1 MARRPTRPQ
10 QSSSPG
16 RSRFDAPH
24 IGGSG
29 APNEH
34 NSSRSNTPRS
44 SAGRTNAGRSGA
56 PPGAM
61 PRSSSPRSS
70 SPREEY
76 PRDNFRQ
83 GFRPDSRSDSPRGGR
98 VSRGNSP
105 SRTPRSAPKERIEP
119 RAESRTENR
128 AENRVEKR
136 LEPQAENRI
145 VNPFIPQFPA
155 SFAALENESLYLQ
168 PASTVPLDVALRDI
182 RSEQALMRYVAE
194 KQGQN
199 SPQTVIRFAP
209 SEEEKVENGQELTAK
224 PALKRPTTTRTAAHA
239 EERLTENRVENRAEN
254 RTSGDS
260 VSAPKPARRTQLPD
274 EPDHVKSPFGDII
287 ETIQEVL
294 IARNSGRYVPSP
306 KSAEKP
312 RPPGVDLHPAIG
324 FKMYA
329 PNPHKPVHAQPRRT
343 AQRFPNRPERIYP
356 AAVPP
361 DAVFGTMPSAAH
373 AFHERLQRVL
383 HFEAEMPSSA
393 EVVVAVSGGVDS
405 IVLLDMLMCLAR
417 RNDIGKRNLHI
428 AVVHFNHRL
437 RGVEAENDAN
447 FVRETCKR
455 YDIPCYIAWADVER
469 FAEIQSMTLEQA
481 GRELRYKF
489 LEFIAYKR
497 RADAVLT
504 AHTLN
509 DSVET
514 VLMNMLRGSGLTGLS
529 GIPAQRPFGE
539 HTKLLRPLLGM
550 KKAEIQEYA
559 TLRGLSWREDAS
571 NSQSVFRR
579 NKIRNELLPLLER
592 DYSSGIVDVLHRTS
606 QIISGAEDIVRDA
619 VERAMPTA
627 LIEDE
632 FQPYIGLTI
641 TSLRVQKHFLQTEMV
656 RRVVQRRFGLAL
668 SFDAVDRVLALM
680 DAEVGT
686 KADIMRGF
694 IALRDRTAILL
705 SPAPGVHNLNVR
717 VEKNNRYD
725 FGGWQIILEE
735 IDRKNVKFTADP
747 AVEFLDTRLLPYR
760 LTLRTWQPG
769 DVFTPLGMKGT
780 MKVSDYLTNSKI
792 SFFNRQNIL
801 VLTAAMPE
809 GEQVVWLC
817 GLRLSDQFRLAPDAH
832 KALRLEF
839 RRPKGIVL
847 PMPPQEKG

>member
-1 MARRPTRPQ
+1 MARRPPRPQ
-10 QSSSPG
+10 QSSTSG
-16 RSRFDAPH
+16 RSRFDETPYS
-24 IGGSG
+24 GSHG
-29 APNEH
+29 TPSE
-34 NSSRSNTPRS
+34 RNTPR
-44 SAGRTNAGRSGA
+44 GN
-56 PPGAM
+56 P
-61 PRSSSPRSS
+61 PRSTAPRPNTNIRRSNQGRADAPTGNASRNSASHGSPSRDEF
-70 SPREEY
+70 PRDNF

-83 GFRPDSRSDSPRGGR
+83 GFRPDSPRGGR
-98 VSRGNSP
+98 TSRVSSP
-105 SRTPRSAPKERIEP
+105 SRTPRTTPPRERT
-119 RAESRTENR
+119 ESR
-128 AENRVEKR
+128 VEHR
-136 LEPQAENRI
+136 PEPQAEGRI
-145 VNPFIPQFPA
+145 IPVNPFAPQLPA
-155 SFAALENESLYLQ
+155 SFTTLENEHLYLHSTSE
-168 PASTVPLDVALRDI
+168 ASLSDTLYGVRM
-182 RSEQALMRYVAE
+182 EQALMRYVAE
-194 KQGQN
+194 RQTQTI
-199 SPQTVIRFAP
+199 PQPTRI
-209 SEEEKVENGQELTAK
+209 SQDGEEKTASGAELTPKQALT
-224 PALKRPTTTRTAAHA
+224 PARTRHA
-239 EERLTENRVENRAEN
+239 RSV
-254 RTSGDS
+254 GDQTGDEGTP
-260 VSAPKPARRTQLPD
+260 VPKPARRVQLPD

-294 IARNSGRYVPSP
+294 IARNSGRYMPIP
-306 KSAEKP
+306 KSSEKP

-329 PNPHKPVHAQPRRT
+329 PNPHKPAGTQARRGM
-343 AQRFPNRPERIYP
+343 QRYPNRQERVYP
-356 AAVPP
+356 AAVPI
-361 DAVFGTMPSAAH
+361 DAVFETMPTALST
-373 AFHERLQRVL
+373 FHERLQSVL
-383 HFEAEMPSSA
+383 RYEAEMPASS

-417 RNDIGKRNLHI
+417 NNALTSGKRQVQV

-437 RGVEAENDAN
+437 RGIESDNDAN

-455 YDIPCYIAWADVER
+455 YDIPCYIAWADVGR

-489 LEFIAYKR
+489 LEFVAYKR

-529 GIPAQRPFGE
+529 GIPAQRAFGE
-539 HTKLLRPLLGM
+539 HTKLLRPLLSM
-550 KKAEIQEYA
+550 KKSEIQEYA
-559 TLRGLSWREDAS
+559 TLRGLSWREDSS

-592 DYSSGIVDVLHRTS
+592 EYSSGIVDVLHRTS

-619 VERAMPTA
+619 VERALPTA
-627 LIEDE
+627 LVEDE
-632 FQPYIGLTI
+632 FQPYIGLTV
-641 TSLRVQKHFLQTEMV
+641 TALRVQKRFLQTEMV

-668 SFDAVDRVLALM
+668 GFDAVDRVLSLV
-680 DAEVGT
+680 DAEVGA
-686 KADIMRGF
+686 KVDVMRGF

-705 SPAPGVHNLNVR
+705 SPAPGVHNINVR

-747 AVEFLDTRLLPYR
+747 AVEFLDTRALPYR
-760 LTLRTWQPG
+760 MTLRTWQPG

-809 GEQVVWLC
+809 GEQVIWLC
-817 GLRLSDQFRLAPDAH
+817 GLRLSDQFRLPPDAH

-847 PMPPQEKG
+847 PAPPQEKI

>member
-1 MARRPTRPQ
+1 
-10 QSSSPG
+10 
-16 RSRFDAPH
+16 
-24 IGGSG
+24 
-29 APNEH
+29 
-34 NSSRSNTPRS
+34 
-44 SAGRTNAGRSGA
+44 
-56 PPGAM
+56 
-61 PRSSSPRSS
+61 
-70 SPREEY
+70 
-76 PRDNFRQ
+76 
-83 GFRPDSRSDSPRGGR
+83 
-98 VSRGNSP
+98 
-105 SRTPRSAPKERIEP
+105 
-119 RAESRTENR
+119 
-128 AENRVEKR
+128 
-136 LEPQAENRI
+136 
-145 VNPFIPQFPA
+145 
-155 SFAALENESLYLQ
+155 
-168 PASTVPLDVALRDI
+168 
-182 RSEQALMRYVAE
+182 
-194 KQGQN
+194 
-199 SPQTVIRFAP
+199 
-209 SEEEKVENGQELTAK
+209 
-224 PALKRPTTTRTAAHA
+224 
-239 EERLTENRVENRAEN
+239 
-254 RTSGDS
+254 
-260 VSAPKPARRTQLPD
+260 
-274 EPDHVKSPFGDII
+274 
-287 ETIQEVL
+287 
-294 IARNSGRYVPSP
+294 
-306 KSAEKP
+306 
-312 RPPGVDLHPAIG
+312 
-324 FKMYA
+324 
-329 PNPHKPVHAQPRRT
+329 
-343 AQRFPNRPERIYP
+343 
-356 AAVPP
+356 
-361 DAVFGTMPSAAH
+361 
-373 AFHERLQRVL
+373 
-383 HFEAEMPSSA
+383 
-393 EVVVAVSGGVDS
+393 
-405 IVLLDMLMCLAR
+405 
-417 RNDIGKRNLHI
+417 
-428 AVVHFNHRL
+428 
-437 RGVEAENDAN
+437 
-447 FVRETCKR
+447 
-455 YDIPCYIAWADVER
+455 
-469 FAEIQSMTLEQA
+469 
-481 GRELRYKF
+481 
-489 LEFIAYKR
+489 
-497 RADAVLT
+497 
-504 AHTLN
+504 
-509 DSVET
+509 
-514 VLMNMLRGSGLTGLS
+514 MNMLRGSGLTGLS

-559 TLRGLSWREDAS
+559 ALRGLSWREDAS
-571 NSQSVFRR
+571 NSRSVFRR

-592 DYSSGIVDVLHRTS
+592 EYSSGIVEVLHRTS

-627 LIEDE
+627 LVEDE

-817 GLRLSDQFRLAPDAH
+817 GLRLSDPFRLAPDAH